1 MNKSKQPI
9 QFKSFKEIDRFIT
22 KKDSGILD
30 NIFEDI
36 YDEYDPDEE
45 EREFVRE
52 FNKAIK
58 HLFKLVS

>member
-1 MNKSKQPI
+1 MNKKQPN
-9 QFKSFKEIDRFIT
+9 QFKSFNEIERFVK
-22 KKDSGILD
+22 KKDMGILD

-36 YDEYDPDEE
+36 YDEYDPEDEE
-45 EREFVRE
+45 RAFVRE

>member
-1 MNKSKQPI
+1 MNKSKQPK
-9 QFKSFKEIDRFIT
+9 QFKSFNEIERFVT

-36 YDEYDPDEE
+36 YDEYDPEEE

-52 FNKAIK
+52 FNREIK

>member
-1 MNKSKQPI
+1 MNKKQPI
-9 QFKSFKEIDRFIT
+9 QFKSFNEIERFVK

-36 YDEYDPDEE
+36 YDEYDPEEE

>member
-1 MNKSKQPI
+1 MNKSKQPK
-9 QFKSFKEIDRFIT
+9 QFKSFNEIERFVT

-36 YDEYDPDEE
+36 LDQYDPEEE
-45 EREFVRE
+45 EREFVSE
-52 FNKAIK
+52 FNREIK